1 MGYQFFRASMRI
13 RSSHGHFEPRESS
26 ANNRSSCRIDF
37 KFIFWNRLPDSA
49 DVIYRL
55 PKYFIFEFSV
65 QFSWILITVFK
76 FVRALRM
83 IYETISGISL
93 LFDTDAFNFGFVFIR
108 ISSPSESHFLKFIS
122 VGLTHFQINHLAEK
136 WFTYFLR
143 LVCSQL
149 RKEVL
154 FAYVYIEF
162 VFSWSSSCVLS
173 TVVMPIKLLTKK
185 LMHVLGIWL

>member
-1 MGYQFFRASMRI
+1 MLSWWVINFFVHPCVFVHLMDILSHASLVQITGRRVELILNSFSETGCQTVPMSFIGYLNILF
-13 RSSHGHFEPRESS
+13 SSFLCNFLEYWLPFSNSFEP
-26 ANNRSSCRIDF
+26 F
-37 KFIFWNRLPDSA
+37 
-49 DVIYRL
+49 
-55 PKYFIFEFSV
+55 
-65 QFSWILITVFK
+65 
-76 FVRALRM
+76 RM

-149 RKEVL
+149 RK
-154 FAYVYIEF
+154 
-162 VFSWSSSCVLS
+162 
-173 TVVMPIKLLTKK
+173 
-185 LMHVLGIWL
+185 